1 MTGGE
6 PKTPELGMTEPAKI
20 PEKEEQSPPAEEV
33 KGAVSLDAAAAE
45 MTASQPE
52 EMPEKQDQQQVEQ

>member
-6 PKTPELGMTEPAKI
+6 PKTPELGTTEPAKI

-33 KGAVSLDAAAAE
+33 KGEVSLHASAE
-45 MTASQPE
+45 MTASKPE
-52 EMPEKQDQQQVEQ
+52 EMPEKPDQQQVEQ

>member
-1 MTGGE
+1 
-6 PKTPELGMTEPAKI
+6 MTEPAKI

-33 KGAVSLDAAAAE
+33 KGAVLLDAAAAE

>member
-33 KGAVSLDAAAAE
+33 KGAVSLDAAAE

-52 EMPEKQDQQQVEQ
+52 EMPEKQDQQQVKQ